1 MRWREVYEGHNA
13 DTKRDVERLPYNVAM
28 SDVRLE
34 SSAAQSSE
42 TQLDS
47 VQVDM
52 HPVDSTTIVVW
63 RWEAATTAL
72 ILTFATLVPLAPLAP
87 KIGMALATCV
97 FVVGM
102 GLAFWW
108 PAQRYRYLRYGLDEF
123 GLVLQSGVWWRKQIS
138 LPRVRIQ
145 HSDVSQGPLQR
156 RYGIA
161 TLKLYTA
168 GSRYTKIELEGVR
181 HAEALALRDSLVTR
195 ARSG

>member
-1 MRWREVYEGHNA
+1 MN
-13 DTKRDVERLPYNVAM
+13 DVHLDASLPSIQDPEIDPVH
-28 SDVRLE
+28 
-34 SSAAQSSE
+34 
-42 TQLDS
+42 
-47 VQVDM
+47 VDM
-52 HPVDSTTIVVW
+52 HPVDSATIVVW

-72 ILTFATLVPLAPLAP
+72 ILTFAALVPLIPIAP
-87 KIGMALATCV
+87 KIGIALAACV
-97 FVVGM
+97 FAVGM
-102 GLAFWW
+102 GFAFWW